1 MDNNEIHA
9 EFCYTSNSSI
19 ECETRAPWGI
29 ELDPRRAVNQGDQ
42 CHNRGSIGQIKEQEH
57 FCFFQTCRCHKC
69 TFFSGCRRIWPTE
82 STLKMEQEMYLNG
95 HLTEGSIQ
103 SGPAPLQT
111 DNHVQKSVVQAG
123 VTSKVPRDSADDS
136 FPRIFVSALD
146 SSTLEEATNNFSYQE
161 TPETLCIA
169 PHDLNASDQD
179 IAALEWQRK
188 LEAAE
193 ALLTLRNSFQDPPE
207 SVSVLQPSPASVS
220 AEDKEVQSTSPCLRP
235 RLASS
240 VSLPI
245 GHLGCISLLS

>member
-1 MDNNEIHA
+1 
-9 EFCYTSNSSI
+9 
-19 ECETRAPWGI
+19 P
-29 ELDPRRAVNQGDQ
+29 
-42 CHNRGSIGQIKEQEH
+42 
-57 FCFFQTCRCHKC
+57 
-69 TFFSGCRRIWPTE
+69 E
-82 STLKMEQEMYLNG
+82 SLSL
-95 HLTEGSIQ
+95 LWI
-103 SGPAPLQT
+103 PAPLKKQLT
-111 DNHVQKSVVQAG
+111 
-123 VTSKVPRDSADDS
+123 
-136 FPRIFVSALD
+136 IFLIRKPQRPSALLLIH
-146 SSTLEEATNNFSYQE
+146 STLIVQLSD
-161 TPETLCIA
+161 TLD
-169 PHDLNASDQD
+169 PLLLQSRDLNASDQD